1 MSRKENAAAE
11 LIERGAE
18 NIKKEDRFGDTRSG
32 WWMDQTFLAKDPVLA
47 LGVLLG

>member
-1 MSRKENAAAE
+1 MSRKEIAVAE

-32 WWMDQTFLAKDPVLA
+32 WWMDQTFLGKDPVLA